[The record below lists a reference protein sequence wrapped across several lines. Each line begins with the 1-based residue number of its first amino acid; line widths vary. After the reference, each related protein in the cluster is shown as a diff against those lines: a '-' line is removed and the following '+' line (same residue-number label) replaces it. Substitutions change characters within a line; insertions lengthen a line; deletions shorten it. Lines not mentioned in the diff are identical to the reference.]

1 MHVERQFML
10 FINNSQ
16 DEALLYL
23 SNVREQ
29 KCKNKDSQR
38 SQRTSLSLGKRFT
51 GEMTFKRRGC
61 TAVVSSEN
69 IPVIS
74 SFCKK

>member
-1 MHVERQFML
+1 ML

-16 DEALLYL
+16 DVALLDGPILCL
-23 SNVREQ
+23 SNVRKQ
-29 KCKNKDSQR
+29 KLKNKDPKR
-38 SQRTSLSLGKRFT
+38 SQRTSLSFGKRFT
-51 GEMTFKRRGC
+51 GEMTFRRRGC

-69 IPVIS
+69 IPVNS